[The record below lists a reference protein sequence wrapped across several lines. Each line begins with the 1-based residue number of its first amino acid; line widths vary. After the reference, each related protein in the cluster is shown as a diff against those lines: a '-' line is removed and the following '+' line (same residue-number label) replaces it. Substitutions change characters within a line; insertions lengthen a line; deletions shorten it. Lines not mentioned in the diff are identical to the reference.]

1 MVDYYSVLGVSR
13 NASQDDIKKAYR
25 KLALKWHPDKNPDNK
40 EEAEKKFKE
49 LAEAYE
55 VLSDKSR
62 RGAYDRYG
70 NDNVPHSGS
79 TTTDFSDLPGFTFT
93 FRNPDEVFREFFGG
107 QDPFASFFD
116 DFASFGVPHSR
127 LGPSRFFSF
136 PSSGVEFSSFSSS
149 FGGLGGMESMGGS
162 NFRSVST
169 STRIVNGKSTTTK
182 KIKENGKERIEI
194 EEDGVLKSVLINGV
208 EDEMALA
215 MELSRRE
222 GEKSSQKPSIM
233 NGSARHYDRSATPH
247 RSFSAAPSYN
257 HAATGD
263 SEDEEDDE
271 DLQMALACSLSEMEA
286 QQKESATT
294 FIPGAG
300 GRGRTKRVKVGGCM
314 GEGQKVNLS
323 SGCKVAAG
331 EQDDGGHFKSGT
343 SSGNIIETKQKGTK
357 EPDTAAATALP
368 SEEKVKPAA
377 KTSEGCVKKKKC
389 GCVMC

>member
-1 MVDYYSVLGVSR
+1 MVNYYSLLGVSR

-40 EEAEKKFKE
+40 EEAERKFKE
-49 LAEAYE
+49 VAEAYE

-62 RGAYDRYG
+62 RDAYDRYG
-70 NDNVPHSGS
+70 NDNVRHSGS
-79 TTTDFSDLPGFTFT
+79 TTTDFSDLPEFTFT

-149 FGGLGGMESMGGS
+149 FGGLGGMESMGGP

-182 KIKENGKERIEI
+182 RINENGKERIEI

-215 MELSRRE
+215 VELSRRE
-222 GEKSSQKPSIM
+222 GEKSSKKSSIM
-233 NGSARHYDRSATPH
+233 NESAHHNDRSATPL

-257 HAATGD
+257 HVATGD
-263 SEDEEDDE
+263 SEDDEDE

-286 QQKESATT
+286 QQKANSTN
-294 FIPGAG
+294 FISDSDFQP
-300 GRGRTKRVKVGGCM
+300 
-314 GEGQKVNLS
+314 
-323 SGCKVAAG
+323 
-331 EQDDGGHFKSGT
+331 FT
-343 SSGNIIETKQKGTK
+343 S
-357 EPDTAAATALP
+357 
-368 SEEKVKPAA
+368 
-377 KTSEGCVKKKKC
+377 
-389 GCVMC
+389 